1 MLGIPLKNAIKTQIF
16 VWKTQF
22 VIDYSLVNAGIAHK
36 LHLVSTPEL
45 PLSGM
50 ADYTYFKVYMSDVGG
65 FITDYE
71 GVLNIKYKDIIRG
84 ELSWKI

>member
-1 MLGIPLKNAIKTQIF
+1 MQL
-16 VWKTQF
+16 

-84 ELSWKI
+84 ELS